1 MRDYHMFTAE
11 GNAAVA
17 KIVDDARQL
26 YDIGE
31 YGIEAVWNWAQNELV
46 ALTYNAK
53 FEEATD
59 TAVREAVYDAII

>member
-1 MRDYHMFTAE
+1 MRDYNMFTDE

-17 KIVDDARQL
+17 KIVEDARAI

-46 ALTYNAK
+46 ALTYQTR

>member
-1 MRDYHMFTAE
+1 MRDYNMFTDE

-17 KIVDDARQL
+17 KIVEDARAI

-46 ALTYNAK
+46 ALTYQTR

-59 TAVREAVYDAII
+59 TAVRQAVYDAII

>member
-1 MRDYHMFTAE
+1 MRDYGMFTAE
-11 GNAAVA
+11 GNAAVQ
-17 KIVDDARQL
+17 KIVDDARGI

-46 ALTYNAK
+46 ALTYQTR

-59 TAVREAVYDAII
+59 TAVREAVYDAIV

>member
-1 MRDYHMFTAE
+1 MRDYGMFSAE

-26 YDIGE
+26 SDIGE

-46 ALTYNAK
+46 ALTYQK
-53 FEEATD
+53 RFEEATD

>member
-1 MRDYHMFTAE
+1 MRDYGMFTEE

-17 KIVDDARQL
+17 KIVDDARGI

-31 YGIEAVWNWAQNELV
+31 YSLEAVWNWAQNELV
-46 ALTYNAK
+46 ALTYQTR

-59 TAVREAVYDAII
+59 TAVRAAVYDAII

>member
-1 MRDYHMFTAE
+1 MKDYGMFTEE

-17 KIVDDARQL
+17 KIVEDARAI

-31 YGIEAVWNWAQNELV
+31 YSVEAVWNWAQNELV
-46 ALTYNAK
+46 ALTYQTR

>member
-11 GNAAVA
+11 GNAAVQ
-17 KIVDDARQL
+17 KIVDGARQL
-26 YDIGE
+26 MDVSE
-31 YGIEAVWNWAQNELV
+31 YGIEPVWNWAQNELV

>member
-1 MRDYHMFTAE
+1 MRDYHMFTEE

-46 ALTYNAK
+46 ALTYDAK
-53 FEEATD
+53 FTEATD

>member
-1 MRDYHMFTAE
+1 MRDYHMFTDE